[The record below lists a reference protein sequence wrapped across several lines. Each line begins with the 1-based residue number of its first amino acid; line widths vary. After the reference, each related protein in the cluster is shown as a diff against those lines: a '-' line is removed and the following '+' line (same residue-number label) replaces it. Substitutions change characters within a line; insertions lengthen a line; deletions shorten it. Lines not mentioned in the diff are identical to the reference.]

1 MKIRLQFFLSAL
13 AVFAS
18 YGVAHASE
26 ENCEVLKSF
35 FSETRPKDTQFTNAI
50 KNLDLLIQKNDYCA
64 KNLLGRVY
72 YEGLNF
78 TKDDSKAYAIFFDL
92 SERNYPPTLFNLA
105 FLLSKQKA
113 ADPEVTLTLLQG
125 LVVNYTG
132 HSENGHIARKAR
144 DLGRDY
150 ISNLEEARREA
161 FQIEFEDVVKQAT
174 INSAVRIREKTDQ
187 RNENNDSLMGI
198 LALGSFTSSLSSRVK
213 ALAKP
218 TNTVI
223 YNSVQ
228 PQRYFAYPMGG
239 NYLYLVPQ

>member
-1 MKIRLQFFLSAL
+1 MRLQFFLSVL

-26 ENCEVLKSF
+26 GNCEVLKNF
-35 FSETRPKDTQFTNAI
+35 FTETRPKDAQFTNAI

-78 TKDDSKAYAIFFDL
+78 AKDDSKAYAIFFDL
-92 SERNYPPTLFNLA
+92 SERNYPAAQFNLA
-105 FLLSKQKA
+105 FLLSKHKGS
-113 ADPEVTLTLLQG
+113 DPEVTLTLLQG

-132 HSENGHIARKAR
+132 HSENGHVARKAR
-144 DLGRDY
+144 DLGREY
-150 ISNLEEARREA
+150 ISNLDPEVREA
-161 FQIEFEDVVKQAT
+161 FHAEFEEVVKQAT
-174 INSAVRIREKTDQ
+174 ITSAIKIREKTDQ
-187 RNENNDSLMGI
+187 RNENNDSLMSI
-198 LALGSFTSSLSSRVK
+198 LALGSAASSLASRAK
-213 ALAKP
+213 ALPKP
-218 TNTVI
+218 SNPII

-239 NYLYLVPQ
+239 GYLYLIPQ